1 LGAEALPPPKLSFII
16 APEGGWRLEARR
28 GKKGCLALFVS
39 LNLAGG
45 SLQAPEMESWLRPR
59 GALNIK
65 GKGELGGHGG
75 V

>member
-1 LGAEALPPPKLSFII
+1 M
-16 APEGGWRLEARR
+16 EARR